1 MTIKEE
7 LKKQLQQAKA
17 KQTEEERN
25 LEAEAK
31 VMIEEFLIPKF
42 REIAKAYPL
51 APYLVVKFHSNIGCW
66 CYTSNID
73 DWEDRK
79 ESAYDYKVVSK
90 AIHIAKE
97 YDITAEVTDDGAAG
111 TLFHFSL
118 KLDE

>member
-7 LKKQLQQAKA
+7 LKEQLQQAKA
-17 KQTEEERN
+17 KQAEAERN

-31 VMIEEFLIPKF
+31 AMIEEFLIPKF
-42 REIAKAYPL
+42 REIAKAYPFAL
-51 APYLVVKFHSNIGCW
+51 YLFVNFHSNIGCW

-79 ESAYDYKVVSK
+79 ESSYDYNVVFK
-90 AIHIAKE
+90 ATHVASE
-97 YDITAEVTDDGAAG
+97 YDITAKVTDDGSGG
-111 TLFHFSL
+111 TLFNFSL